1 MPGTKRGPEE
11 PENNKRTKL
20 SSDDQLLLV
29 PQEMSIS
36 DICQALEERGIDAR
50 SLLVKRLEE
59 AIRIENEV
67 SNNNDIGLLKE
78 IELFYDWYNGKDY
91 ENMQQEPSSSVL
103 ENRHIQTKLVAQGRE
118 DIANAPIK
126 VEEETQDNEYI
137 ETETGNVKVKVES
150 QINYL
155 SLIHI

>member
-103 ENRHIQTKLVAQGRE
+103 ENRHI
-118 DIANAPIK
+118 
-126 VEEETQDNEYI
+126 
-137 ETETGNVKVKVES
+137 
-150 QINYL
+150 
-155 SLIHI
+155 